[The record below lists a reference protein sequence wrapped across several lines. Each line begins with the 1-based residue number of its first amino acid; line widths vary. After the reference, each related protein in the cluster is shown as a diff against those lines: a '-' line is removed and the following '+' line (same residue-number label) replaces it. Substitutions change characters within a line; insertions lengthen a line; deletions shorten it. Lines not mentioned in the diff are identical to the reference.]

1 MQGLAEP
8 ESESESPTDTEVPGA
23 SGLVLLTWAGGP
35 GGPPGGERP
44 RDRTAPECAPGSDR
58 ACPPRLHSAL
68 GKPLG
73 CQPTLRQWPHSLGT
87 GSW

>member
-8 ESESESPTDTEVPGA
+8 ESESPTDTEVPGA

-44 RDRTAPECAPGSDR
+44 RDRTAPECAPGSAR
-58 ACPPRLHSAL
+58 GPAL
-68 GKPLG
+68 PAFTLPLG
-73 CQPTLRQWPHSLGT
+73 SRWGASPPSGNGPTP
-87 GSW
+87 